1 MQAYADKKGLVMVED
16 KVLEEVSNIVRETL
30 AERFDDDEVVFG
42 PIVAIPKFDEYDEEY
57 VQIYIGYEGD
67 AKPLDPAWTVG
78 LVGRIWPRLIELGV
92 PGVPGKFFIPQ
103 TEWNEVFRKGHKYH
117 GAF

>member
-1 MQAYADKKGLVMVED
+1 MIED

-30 AERFDDDEVVFG
+30 AERFDDEVVFG
-42 PIVAIPKFDEYDEEY
+42 PIVAIPKIDHYDEEF
-57 VQIYIGYEGD
+57 VQIYIGYEGE
-67 AKPLDPAWTVG
+67 ARLIDPDWASG
-78 LVGRIWPRLIELGV
+78 LVDIIWPSLMELGV

>member
-1 MQAYADKKGLVMVED
+1 MIED
-16 KVLEEVSNIVRETL
+16 KVLEEVSSIVRETL

-42 PIVAIPKFDEYDEEY
+42 PIVAIPKIDEYDEEY
-57 VQIYIGYEGD
+57 VDIYIGYEG
-67 AKPLDPAWTVG
+67 KGRLIDPEWSLG

-92 PGVPGKFFIPQ
+92 PGVPGKAFIPQ
-103 TEWNEVFRKGHKYH
+103 TEWNQVFRKGHRYH